1 MKTIYIARDPLDRD
15 SWTRHEVE
23 NVSAFLLTQFDRL
36 PDNAR
41 IYRGEVAESCDV
53 TPQTAEQIDALE
65 HGDGPLYL
73 VCWPGGFTTIAL
85 VVVGVIAVA
94 AALLAAKK
102 PPIPTIR
109 NTAQTSPNNELS
121 QRVNSARPNA
131 RIPHIKGRDR
141 SIPDLIALPYSV
153 YQDHREVEVVQFC
166 VGVGPYEISD
176 VRDGTT
182 SAAQV
187 DGLSVAIYGPGQ
199 SVLSSDAPQLQIGP
213 AITELPLAMRT
224 TSAVNGQVLLPPTA
238 GSVYGNS
245 DIYFQYPAS
254 IFTTNPAIDFTAK
267 FSAGDT
273 IQLSN
278 ARLAP
283 GESFV
288 LTAQGKFGGIIKLYV
303 GSFPAAFTVGRTVR
317 IFGTN
322 FVYSPPEGA
331 PVPYSLDGAYE
342 ITSVSGGEI
351 ILEGGDP
358 TPVNPDWAILD
369 ELDTPFVSMSFFVET
384 AAPVFDLAGTYQIS
398 TVSVEEI
405 VLVSPATVNPDWGV
419 LDTLVDDRSPTM
431 SPVLLTT
438 NSGWIGPFFLRS
450 PSTTYLV
457 CNFVALNGCY
467 KDDGTNQYA
476 VDVPISVEVTPTDS
490 TGAPTGGP
498 VYFSATLQGS
508 ATLRSSR
515 AVTIRCDLTAPA
527 PGYPSGLAG
536 YVQVRAQRTAGTDQS
551 FQGQVVDEVKW
562 KACYFGKAMGVPDYG
577 NATTGMAV
585 TLATDGALSVK
596 ERELNM
602 LAVGKIPV
610 WTGSGTTFSAPVA
623 TSNAADIFID
633 CALDPFIGRR
643 TVAELDLAQIRST
656 IESVEDYFG
665 TSLATEFNYTFDANV
680 SFEETAELITRAVFC
695 NAYRTGSLI
704 KWDFERETAVAAV
717 LFNHRN
723 KMPKTERRTITFGVD
738 NDFDGV
744 AVKYVDP
751 DTETQETFRVPED
764 GSAGN
769 PEEIEL
775 VGIRNRLQARLFAYR
790 RYNKQRLRHTAVEF
804 TALAEGD
811 LILRDKKILVSD
823 NTRAGTQDGEVVS
836 VSGLALTLSQPV
848 SFTDVAGYTIFLQL
862 QDGTTQAIACSAGA
876 SSREVV
882 LASAPALPLVVDS
895 DVYARTTYWLT
906 GNSEPR
912 AVAFLVAEKGP
923 AAGLTMDVQAINY
936 DAGYYANDSDYSAGI
951 CDIKGNP
958 L

>member
-41 IYRGEVAESCDV
+41 IYRGDVAESCDV
-53 TPQTAEQIDALE
+53 TPQTAEQIEALE
-65 HGDGPLYL
+65 HGDEPLYL

-153 YQDHREVEVVQFC
+153 YQDHQEVEVVQFC
-166 VGVGPYEISD
+166 VGVGPYDISD
-176 VRDGTT
+176 VRDGST
-182 SAAQV
+182 SATQV
-187 DGLSVAIYGPGQ
+187 DGLSVAIYGPGE
-199 SVLSSDAPQLQIGP
+199 SVLSADTPQLQIGP

-224 TSAVNGQVLLPPTA
+224 TRAVNGQVLLPPTA
-238 GSVYGNS
+238 GYIYGTGN
-245 DIYFQYPAS
+245 ITFKYPDLIRTS
-254 IFTTNPAIDFTAK
+254 SPDLDFTQK
-267 FSAGDT
+267 FGAGDT
-273 IQLSN
+273 VIISN
-278 ARLAP
+278 ARYAP
-283 GESFV
+283 GVDATLMVSYR
-288 LTAQGKFGGIIKLYV
+288 AGGIVQLQS
-303 GSFPAAFTVGRTVR
+303 GTWGADFSVGRTL
-317 IFGTN
+317 ILQN
-322 FVYSPPEGA
+322 AQFVYQDPDPE
-331 PVPYSLDGAYE
+331 VPGIPFSLNGYYE
-342 ITSVSGGEI
+342 ITAVSGAQLT
-351 ILEGGDP
+351 LEGGNP
-358 TPVNPDWAILD
+358 GSVNPDWDSYVVTSGDA
-369 ELDTPFVSMSFFVET
+369 TPFTSQRLRVET
-384 AAPVFDLAGTYQIS
+384 GAVLFDLSGTYTLQG
-398 TVSVEEI
+398 VSSSQMQ
-405 VLVSPATVNPDWGV
+405 LDNPAAVNADWAV
-419 LDTLVDDRSPTM
+419 LDTLDNDESAAM
-431 SPVLLTT
+431 SPVLQSGG
-438 NSGWIGPFFLRS
+438 SGWIGPFFLRA
-450 PSTTYLV
+450 PDTTSV
-457 CNFVALNGCY
+457 ICNFVALNGAY

-476 VDVPISVEVTPTDS
+476 VSVPIAVEVTPTNS
-490 TGAPTGGP
+490 AGTPTGSP
-498 VYFSATLQGS
+498 VVFNGALQGS

-515 AVTIRCDLTAPA
+515 ALTIRCDLTAA
-527 PGYPSGLAG
+527 GIAG
-536 YVQVRAQRTAGTDQS
+536 YVRVRAQRTQGTDES

-562 KACYFGKAMGVPDYG
+562 KACYFGKPMGVPDYG
-577 NATTGMAV
+577 NVTTGMAV

-602 LAVGKIPV
+602 LAVGKIPI
-610 WTGSGTTFSAPVA
+610 WTGSGTSFSAPAA
-623 TSNAADIFID
+623 TNNAADIFID

-656 IESVEDYFG
+656 IEAVEDYFG
-665 TSLATEFNYTFDANV
+665 TSVATEFNYTFDANI

-775 VGIRNRLQARLFAYR
+775 VGIRNRLQARFFAYR
-790 RYNKQRLRHTAVEF
+790 RYNKQQLRHTAVEF

-823 NTRAGTQDGEVVS
+823 NTRAGTQDGEVVG
-836 VSGLALTLSQPV
+836 VDGLALTLSQPV

-876 SSREVV
+876 APRQVV
-882 LASAPALPLVVDS
+882 LASAPALPLVIDS
-895 DVYARTTYWLT
+895 DVYARTAYWLT